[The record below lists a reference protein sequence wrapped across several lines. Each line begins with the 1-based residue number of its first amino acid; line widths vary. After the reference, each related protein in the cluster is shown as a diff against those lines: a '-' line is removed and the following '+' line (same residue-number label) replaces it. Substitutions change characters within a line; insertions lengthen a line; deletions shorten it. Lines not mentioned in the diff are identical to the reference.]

1 MNIDDLRKLIQEVKL
16 QEALKSGIKQ
26 IEHPFKA
33 FFILGPA
40 GSGKTFMKD
49 FMGLPQ
55 SFVPI
60 NTDDAV
66 EKVFPKFGLS
76 LKFQDPPS
84 GEEYDQKQEV
94 RKLLQQAVSD
104 KTKRKINQALPL
116 LFDTTGANPKKMKQ
130 IMRQL
135 VDIGYDVAVF
145 TINVPPEFSVE
156 TDQYRDRTVGSEI
169 AQQVTNAYQKN
180 VVDQGTYA
188 QMKGE
193 RGITILNDNPYPN
206 LFNVNTGE
214 YRRIMNKKH
223 PRYGEIAF
231 DLDILKQDEME
242 LKDPKGKDEP
252 EEMINP
258 FEGVTWEGAKQ
269 ILDNAQEKLQA
280 WVSQRDPQNPTGR
293 EVLKA
298 LEYVQDQGV
307 AEYGNQIT
315 DLVQYALWADEN
327 DKELPK
333 TVENALQI
341 IFDVKTFQQKLK
353 KSVPSD
359 KFPTSPQTVKTAKGD
374 VEVPPELL
382 PRFGQKG
389 APTIQQLTRE
399 QLLEIINWVK
409 NNT

>member
-1 MNIDDLRKLIQEVKL
+1 MNIDDLRKLIQEIKL
-16 QEALKSGIKQ
+16 REALKSGIKQ

-66 EKVFPKFGLS
+66 EKVFPKFGLT

-116 LFDTTGANPKKMKQ
+116 LFDTTGENPKKMKQ

-269 ILDNAQEKLQA
+269 ILDDAQEKLQA
-280 WVSQRDPQNPTGR
+280 WVSERDPQNPTGR

-307 AEYGNQIT
+307 ADYGDQIT

-327 DKELPK
+327 DKELPR

-341 IFDVKTFQQKLK
+341 VFDVKAFQQKLK

-359 KFPTSPQTVKTAKGD
+359 KFPTSPQTVKTDKGD

>member
-16 QEALKSGIKQ
+16 QEALQSGIKQ
-26 IEHPFKA
+26 VDHPFKA

-66 EKVFPKFGLS
+66 EKVFPKFGLT

-116 LFDTTGANPKKMKQ
+116 LFDTTGENPNKMKQ

-169 AQQVTNAYQKN
+169 AQQVTNAYQRN

-188 QMKGE
+188 QMEGE

-231 DLDILKQDEME
+231 DLDILKQGKMK
-242 LKDPKGKDEP
+242 LKDPKGKDKP
-252 EEMINP
+252 KEMINP

-269 ILDNAQEKLQA
+269 ILDDAQEKLQA
-280 WVSQRDPQNPTGR
+280 WISQRDPQNPTGR

-307 AEYGNQIT
+307 ADYGDQIT
-315 DLVQYALWADEN
+315 DLVEYALWAGEN
-327 DKELPK
+327 DEDLPEI
-333 TVENALQI
+333 VQNALQI
-341 IFDVKTFQQKLK
+341 IFDVEAFQQKLK

-382 PRFGQKG
+382 PGFGQKG

-399 QLLEIINWVK
+399 QLLEIINWIK
-409 NNT
+409 INS